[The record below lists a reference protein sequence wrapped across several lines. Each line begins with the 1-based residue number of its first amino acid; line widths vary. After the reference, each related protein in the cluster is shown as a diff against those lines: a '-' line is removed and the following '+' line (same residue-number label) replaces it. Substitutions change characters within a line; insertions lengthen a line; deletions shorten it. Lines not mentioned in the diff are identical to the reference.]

1 MTPLFRTL
9 AAALLLT
16 GIVAALIAG
25 RVMLLANGRE
35 IVVAA
40 QPVDPRDLFRGDY
53 VALNYDFT
61 SVTSPGLAEDTAPTR
76 DFNRYRDRT
85 VYVVLKPDGA
95 HYVFD
100 YASRVKPD
108 VPADR
113 VVLRGEATSSA
124 RTSATLR
131 YGIEQYFVPEGHARA
146 IEENL
151 RDKRIDVVLAVAADG
166 TAAIKALRLDGQDIY
181 REGLF

>member
-1 MTPLFRTL
+1 MTPLLRTL

-25 RVMLLANGRE
+25 RIVLLANGRE
-35 IVVAA
+35 IVVTA
-40 QPVDPRDLFRGDY
+40 QPVDPRDLFRGEY
-53 VALNYDFT
+53 VALTYDFT
-61 SVTSPGLAEDTAPTR
+61 SITSPGLGGGNAPSR
-76 DFNRYRDRT
+76 EFNRYRDRT

-95 HYVFD
+95 RYVFD
-100 YASRVKPD
+100 YASREKPE

-124 RTSATLR
+124 RMSATLR

-151 RDKRIDVVLAVAADG
+151 HDRRIDVVLAVAADG